1 MRIEF
6 ERTGG
11 FAGVQ
16 FRHSVDS
23 DTLPDTEKQALDH
36 MLQTAGFFNLPST
49 IKAAGRGADRF
60 QYKLSVVTPDRQHS
74 VVIDESAVPDALKP
88 LLAWLTRRARTPK
101 S

>member
-1 MRIEF
+1 MRIDF

-23 DTLPDTEKQALDH
+23 DTLPNTEKQALDH
-36 MLQTAGFFNLPST
+36 MLQAAGFFNLPST
-49 IKAAGRGADRF
+49 IKATARGPDRF
-60 QYKLSVVTPDRQHS
+60 QYKLSVVTPDQQHS
-74 VVIDESAVPDALKP
+74 VTIDENAVPDGLKP
-88 LLAWLTRRARTPK
+88 LLAWLTGRARTK